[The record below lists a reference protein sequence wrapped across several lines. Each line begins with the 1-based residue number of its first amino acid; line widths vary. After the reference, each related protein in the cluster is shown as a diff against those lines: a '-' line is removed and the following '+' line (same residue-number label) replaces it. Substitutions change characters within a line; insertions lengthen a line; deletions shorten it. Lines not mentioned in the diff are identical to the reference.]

1 MWNFNYK
8 NAELNYEK
16 NELKIYCEYR
26 KIFVKRRNI
35 NIVKGIKSEIS
46 GEAT

>member
-1 MWNFNYK
+1 MRNLNYK
-8 NAELNYEK
+8 NVELNYEM
-16 NELKIYCEYR
+16 NELKSYCEYR

-35 NIVKGIKSEIS
+35 NILKEIESEIS

>member
-1 MWNFNYK
+1 MRNLNYK
-8 NAELNYEK
+8 NAELYYEK
-16 NELKIYCEYR
+16 NELKSYCEYR

-35 NIVKGIKSEIS
+35 NIVKEIKSEIS